1 MSQVA
6 HRSENLAALHN
17 IPQKIPSRT
26 VQNVTVCNLRT
37 PHHGYMAN
45 IATKKNLAAAALAR
59 ISKEMAKP
67 RETRSVRQHRL
78 LHHRP
83 KKNPDSRV

>member
-1 MSQVA
+1 
-6 HRSENLAALHN
+6 
-17 IPQKIPSRT
+17 
-26 VQNVTVCNLRT
+26 
-37 PHHGYMAN
+37 MAN